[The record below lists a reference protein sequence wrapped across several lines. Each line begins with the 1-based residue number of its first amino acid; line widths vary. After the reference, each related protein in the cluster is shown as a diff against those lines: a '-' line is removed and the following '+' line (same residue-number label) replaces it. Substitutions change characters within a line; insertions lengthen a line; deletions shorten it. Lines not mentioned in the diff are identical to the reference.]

1 MCACVHA
8 CVLVFPWCTCVC
20 ILLLIFFFFF
30 FFNVIPVIFLLCFAM
45 VVVVF
50 GCLLKLIHSGVL
62 LVNGVC
68 QSEFYMCFFNI
79 FISFIVV
86 NMVSLS

>member
-1 MCACVHA
+1 MCVRVFPRCTRACVS
-8 CVLVFPWCTCVC
+8 VY
-20 ILLLIFFFFF
+20 FFFFY
-30 FFNVIPVIFLLCFAM
+30 VIPVIFLLCFAM
-45 VVVVF
+45 VVVF
-50 GCLLKLIHSGVL
+50 GCLLKLIHSGVV

>member
-1 MCACVHA
+1 MC
-8 CVLVFPWCTCVC
+8 
-20 ILLLIFFFFF
+20 IF

-45 VVVVF
+45 VVVF